1 MKEEIRESIALALE
15 RISNSENVE
24 TPALDRFEVSIPKEE
39 FGDLSTNIAMIL
51 ASRMETNPR
60 ALAEKIVNE
69 LANEPYISSV
79 KVAGPGFINITV
91 SPSRWID
98 YLGDILSQKENYGK
112 TKTGK
117 NEKVMVE
124 FVSANPTGPLHIGHG
139 RGAAVGDA
147 LARILSWA
155 GYDVYR
161 EYYINDVGLQME
173 NLGRSTIARANE
185 LLGRPFTEPAYK
197 GEYIKDIAS
206 DFIERYG
213 AEVLDLPDEQ
223 IVPMASEFTGTAILA
238 SIRKD
243 LDDFRVS
250 FDEWFSEKSL
260 HDADEINKVINIFS
274 GSGDIYEQDG
284 AMWLKTES
292 AGDEKDRVVR
302 RANGITTYLAAD
314 IAYHKNKLD
323 RGFSKLIDIWGADHH
338 GYIPRMKASIS
349 ALGHDPKKLS
359 PILVQMVSLKRGGK
373 TVSMSTRGGVFVTL
387 REIIDEVGVDATRYF
402 FLMRSSDSHLDFDV
416 DLAKKRSDENP
427 VFYIQYAH
435 ARCANIF
442 VTAKDRKIE
451 TKKFDEIDKALLE
464 GKYEL
469 RLIKKLA
476 QFPDVIASCAEG
488 LHPHPITQYLTE
500 VSSFY
505 HSFYHNNRVVTEDI
519 KLSQARLALIESTMI
534 VLKNGLSLL
543 GVSAPD
549 RM

>member
-1 MKEEIRESIALALE
+1 MKEEIRESIGLALE
-15 RISNSENVE
+15 RISSSENIE
-24 TPALDRFEVSIPKEE
+24 TPKLDHFEVSIPKEE

-51 ASRMETNPR
+51 ASRMKTNPR
-60 ALAEKIVNE
+60 ALAEKLVNE
-69 LANEPYISSV
+69 LAGEPYISSV

-91 SPSRWID
+91 TPSRWID

-173 NLGRSTIARANE
+173 NLGRSTIARARE
-185 LLGRPFTEPAYK
+185 LLGRPFEEPAYK
-197 GEYIKDIAS
+197 GKYIKNIAS
-206 DFIERYG
+206 DFIKRYG
-213 AEVLDLPDEQ
+213 EEILDSPQEKA
-223 IVPMASEFTGTAILA
+223 VPTASKFTGTAILDT
-238 SIRKD
+238 IRKD

-260 HDADEINKVINIFS
+260 HDADEINKVINSFL
-274 GSGDIYEQDG
+274 GSKDIYEQDG

-338 GYIPRMKASIS
+338 GYIPRMKASVS

-373 TVSMSTRGGVFVTL
+373 TISMSTRGGVFVTL

-442 VTAKDRKIE
+442 VTAKEREIE
-451 TKKFDEIDKALLE
+451 TKKFNEIDKSLLE

-476 QFPDVIASCAEG
+476 QFPDVVASCAES
-488 LHPHPITQYLTE
+488 LQPHPITQYLTD
-500 VSSFY
+500 VASSY
-505 HSFYHNNRVVTEDI
+505 HSFYHNNRVVTDDI

>member
-51 ASRMETNPR
+51 ASRMKTNPR

-185 LLGRPFTEPAYK
+185 LLCRPFTEPAYK

-223 IVPMASEFTGTAILA
+223 IVPMASKFTGTAILA

-314 IAYHKNKLD
+314 MWVFKTY
-323 RGFSKLIDIWGADHH
+323 R
-338 GYIPRMKASIS
+338 Y
-349 ALGHDPKKLS
+349 LGS
-359 PILVQMVSLKRGGK
+359 
-373 TVSMSTRGGVFVTL
+373 
-387 REIIDEVGVDATRYF
+387 
-402 FLMRSSDSHLDFDV
+402 RSSRVYSTNEGV
-416 DLAKKRSDENP
+416 
-427 VFYIQYAH
+427 YIRIGA
-435 ARCANIF
+435 
-442 VTAKDRKIE
+442 
-451 TKKFDEIDKALLE
+451 
-464 GKYEL
+464 
-469 RLIKKLA
+469 
-476 QFPDVIASCAEG
+476 
-488 LHPHPITQYLTE
+488 
-500 VSSFY
+500 
-505 HSFYHNNRVVTEDI
+505 
-519 KLSQARLALIESTMI
+519 
-534 VLKNGLSLL
+534 
-543 GVSAPD
+543 
-549 RM
+549 